1 MNSRMLVLALLALL
15 LVFRVLTH
23 TPLAQEPPPTAAAQ
37 EPAQP
42 QRNRNILALEK
53 QIAGK
58 EQLPAEQVFENI
70 QTFKGMPAIRVLRI
84 MEQAFTPNLGVN
96 CNHCHVPRQW
106 ASDEKPTKNVARRM
120 WTMRAE
126 WQEEV
131 RTASGNPDAVVT
143 CYTCHKGQAKP
154 AFAPDQAARK

>member
-1 MNSRMLVLALLALL
+1 MNSRMLVLALLALF

-23 TPLAQEPPPTAAAQ
+23 TPLAQEPPPAGGQ
-37 EPAQP
+37 ETAQP
-42 QRNRNILALEK
+42 QRNRNIVALEK

-70 QTFKGMPAIRVLRI
+70 QTFKGMPAIQVLRI
-84 MEQAFTPNLGVN
+84 MEQAFTPNLGVG
-96 CNHCHVPRQW
+96 CNHCHVPQQW
-106 ASDEKPTKNVARRM
+106 ASDDKPTKSIARRM
-120 WTMRAE
+120 WTMRAA

-143 CYTCHKGQAKP
+143 CYTCHKGQPKP
-154 AFAPDQAARK
+154 AFAPDPAARK